1 LEDVATVL
9 YGGVSGRGWCGVLLL
24 LLLHGARGVL
34 LLRGEVED
42 EVADGVLL
50 LLRGR
55 DER

>member
-9 YGGVSGRGWCGVLLL
+9 CGGVSGRGWRGVLLL
-24 LLLHGARGVL
+24 LLLHGVRGVL
-34 LLRGEVED
+34 LLRAEVED
-42 EVADGVLL
+42 EVADEVLL